1 MKVLLVTKA
10 TRTPGR
16 RSIEAGLA
24 DGEDHFDHHF
34 PCPANDPRIK
44 PKPDQGDT
52 EVTHY
57 DADTHVGVL
66 RMLGMPLPGQMV
78 DLNRLAQIDTQGSK
92 GIPPLDPT
100 LLYMGG
106 VEYLAYTLGIP
117 RATPGT
123 EVDVT
128 DKVMQIVAKGEEEL
142 IAVGRGQ
149 YERNEA
155 AYRDKRVAVSP
166 TGKLGFWSIADIE
179 MNPSRPY
186 DDGFA
191 VVVVFRAGYS
201 SASLY
206 FNPTHA
212 LNVLNL
218 PGEVETGD
226 DLPPNYRK
234 TVGGVRFCGHITAC
248 GSPRG
253 QVLTVDDARRV
264 YEAALPAVDA

>member
-1 MKVLLVTKA
+1 MKVLLVSKA

-34 PCPANDPRIK
+34 PCPSVDARIK
-44 PKPDQGDT
+44 PKPDQGET

-66 RMLGMPLPGQMV
+66 RMMGRPLPGLSV
-78 DLNRLAQIDTQGSK
+78 DLNRLAVIDTQGSK

-100 LLYMGG
+100 LLYMTG
-106 VEYLAYTLGIP
+106 VEYMAFTVGIP

-128 DKVMQIVAKGEEEL
+128 DKVMQIVEKTEDEL
-142 IAVGRGQ
+142 IAIGRGQ
-149 YERNEA
+149 YERQEA
-155 AYRDKRVAVSP
+155 AYRDKRVATSRN
-166 TGKLGFWSIADIE
+166 GKVGFWSITDIE

-191 VVVVFRAGYS
+191 VVVVFRAGYA

-206 FNPTHA
+206 FNPAHA

-218 PGEVETGD
+218 PGAVETEG

-234 TVGGVRFCGHITAC
+234 TVGGIRFCGHITAC

-253 QVLTVDDARRV
+253 QTLTEAEAFVVYDAAR
-264 YEAALPAVDA
+264 EGVDA

>member
-1 MKVLLVTKA
+1 MKILLVTKA

-16 RSIEAGLA
+16 RSVEAGLA
-24 DGEDHFDHHF
+24 DGVDHFDHHF

-44 PKPDQGDT
+44 PGTGDT

-66 RMLGMPLPGQMV
+66 RMLGQPLPGMMV
-78 DLNRLAQIDTQGSK
+78 DLNRLAVIDTQGSK

-100 LLYMGG
+100 LLYMSGI
-106 VEYLAYTLGIP
+106 EYMAFTLKIP

-128 DKVMQIVAKGEEEL
+128 DQVMQIVEMGEDAL

-149 YERNEA
+149 YERSET
-155 AYRDKRVAVSP
+155 AYKEKRLASSP
-166 TGKLGFWSIADIE
+166 KGKVGFWAIDDIE
-179 MNPSRPY
+179 MNGSRPY
-186 DDGFA
+186 EDGYE
-191 VVVVFRAGYS
+191 VVVLFRAGYAS
-201 SASLY
+201 VSLY
-206 FNPTHA
+206 FNPVHA

-218 PGEVETGD
+218 PGVVEVEG
-226 DLPPNYRK
+226 DLPPNYRQ
-234 TVGGVRFCGHITAC
+234 TVGGIRFCGHITAC

-253 QVLTVDDARRV
+253 QTLTVDDARKV
-264 YEAALPAVDA
+264 YEAACAGVDA